1 MGAKVPLR
9 KDWASVRDIVMYEV
23 LQAKFAQD
31 SNLERRL
38 LNTGDAKIEPH
49 NTKHDNHWGS
59 CQCAEC
65 AEKKKENRLGAILMR
80 IRETLKQ

>member
-49 NTKHDNHWGS
+49 NTKHDNYWGS